1 MSLWG
6 REGLALPREDG
17 PDWTPRYFSVMIDK
31 GGKFCQLRELEMTNK
46 ADVFDL
52 KVRKC

>member
-1 MSLWG
+1 MDQTGDLG
-6 REGLALPREDG
+6 I
-17 PDWTPRYFSVMIDK
+17 FQVMIDK